1 MEYIKLLYCSK
12 CNCVKDNYQYA
23 NSRNSTKFCV
33 DCGTALGV
41 KNYQVAEWV
50 GRLPYVCS
58 HCGHKSYRRFD
69 FCPDCNAYMCE

>member
-1 MEYIKLLYCSK
+1 MEYIKLLYCPK

-41 KNYQVAEWV
+41 KHYQVAEWV
-50 GRLPYVCS
+50 GEWRNVCS
-58 HCGHKSYRRFD
+58 FCGHKINGRRTK
-69 FCPDCNAYMCE
+69 FCPACDSYMK